1 MKKINNLLTNI
12 VLSAI
17 ILFSLG
23 CEDKE
28 WGEDYDISW
37 PVPEITSLS
46 SNDAFIDE
54 IITINGTNL
63 DKVTSIKLAGQDCE
77 IVEGSASASSIQFKI
92 ARRAETGIVTLKNV
106 YRRES
111 ASMEALKVNYPN
123 VLITGWPT
131 KLVSG
136 EAFNIEGENV
146 DLITEVSVNGQTLKI
161 TSAASTTKITV
172 PTAGMVLIPGETAVI
187 KVNALGEIGID
198 EVSGIAIEE
207 PTDIFDAAEPII
219 LWDFEDGAPDM
230 VDVENDPAQAG
241 INLGGISKG
250 RGDNYFS
257 VLNPGEDSG
266 WKTYFYIRKQGPIDL
281 STFHEPYITFL
292 VNTNG
297 NRGYINPFMTQ
308 DGSAKDNH
316 LHNGNAADNLKYDDN
331 YAVQTEGWEW
341 RSYPIAKL
349 FGDFN
354 PTGVFDEVAMRFIS
368 GNVGNGDGVVE
379 DFEIHVDQ
387 IMITDGPQ
395 NPIAKVFDFEDGN
408 DVWED
413 NGFNANHVVKSES
426 PFGSGN
432 SYYAVWLTAE
442 ASWNWT
448 GAIGNYNAVDL
459 STAIDPH
466 LSFIYNTNGNKGMV
480 QVEVWQNDTKWGGSV
495 DMSDYFI
502 QSDGWAPLSIRLI
515 DHLGNWGGDASEFD
529 PAAPIDYVKIGFTTG
544 NVGAGEEY
552 EVNIDDIYISD
563 GKMW

>member
-1 MKKINNLLTNI
+1 MKKIYNLLINI
-12 VLSAI
+12 SLSAI

-28 WGEDYDISW
+28 WGEDYDINW
-37 PVPEITSLS
+37 PVPQITGLS

-77 IVEGSASASSIQFKI
+77 IVEGSASTSSIQFKI

-111 ASMEALKVNYPN
+111 ASSEALKVNYPN

-136 EAFNIEGENV
+136 EAFDIEGENV
-146 DLITEVSVNGQTLKI
+146 DLITEVTVNGQTLKI

-187 KVNALGEIGID
+187 KVKALGEIGID

-219 LWDFEDGAPDM
+219 LWDFEDGAPEM

-354 PTGVFDEVAMRFIS
+354 PTGIFDEVAMRFIS

-408 DVWED
+408 DAWED
-413 NGFNANHVVKSES
+413 NGFNANHAIKSEA
-426 PFGSGN
+426 PFGSGD
-432 SYYAVWLTAE
+432 SYYSVWLTAE

-502 QSDGWAPLSIRLI
+502 QSDGWVPLSIRLV
-515 DHLGNWGGDASEFD
+515 DYLGNWGGDASEFD